1 LPFYSSD
8 VEVAQI
14 VRIAKVS
21 AAQEEEAK
29 NKLLDLRARIL
40 KGESFAELAM
50 KNSEDPSAQY
60 NGGDLG
66 LCGQRRYGA
75 AI

>member
-1 LPFYSSD
+1 MTSRITKGITVTPAEIKRFFNKIPEDSLPFYSSD

-29 NKLLDLRARIL
+29 KQATR
-40 KGESFAELAM
+40 FA
-50 KNSEDPSAQY
+50 
-60 NGGDLG
+60 
-66 LCGQRRYGA
+66 GA
-75 AI
+75 HS